1 MNFTKADYAI
11 KNSDM
16 VWFEVY
22 LEAQTQ
28 IIGDVSQQV
37 DDPICDQIFP
47 IAKTIKKEI
56 CKDNQKGN
64 KKMTF
69 TDTDSLKYEVYEEM
83 GVKIFCK
90 LNYFDEQERGYKYV
104 DIQVGEQVED
114 QVNWW
119 VYIQLC
125 LVRYEIYSGIS
136 K

>member
-1 MNFTKADYAI
+1 
-11 KNSDM
+11 
-16 VWFEVY
+16 
-22 LEAQTQ
+22 
-28 IIGDVSQQV
+28 
-37 DDPICDQIFP
+37 
-47 IAKTIKKEI
+47 
-56 CKDNQKGN
+56 
-64 KKMTF
+64 MTF

-90 LNYFDEQERGYKYV
+90 LNYFDEQERGYKYI